1 MKNKSISRNYLC
13 LPRKIR
19 IQAFLALAFTNQK
32 ELAIKINKSEGLLS
46 DVISGK
52 TVSAPVEKAI
62 YDYFCEHAYGFKEA
76 CNSPEVLFY

>member
-32 ELAIKINKSEGLLS
+32 ELAIKIDKSEGLVS
-46 DVISGK
+46 DVISDK
-52 TVSAPVEKAI
+52 TVSAPVEKEI
-62 YDYFCEHAYGFKEA
+62 YDYFCENIKDFKEA
-76 CNSPEVLFY
+76 CNSPKVLFY